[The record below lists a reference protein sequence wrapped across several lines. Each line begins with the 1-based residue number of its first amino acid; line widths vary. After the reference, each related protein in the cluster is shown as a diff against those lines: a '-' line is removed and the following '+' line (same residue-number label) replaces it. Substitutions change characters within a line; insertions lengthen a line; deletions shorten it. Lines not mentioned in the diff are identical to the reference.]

1 MNIIGDENG
10 IHTVKTQTTVVK
22 LTLMNRNCDNSLVA
36 NEENATLHYDYIYFR
51 FSYKILTS
59 DT

>member
-10 IHTVKTQTTVVK
+10 IHTVKTQTTAVK

-36 NEENATLHYDYIYFR
+36 NDKTLLIATI
-51 FSYKILTS
+51 KIHM
-59 DT
+59 